1 MKRGGGSYACCAG
14 HWGADAPFFLPW
26 PEVSDMAGLA
36 VICGNCGARFPYSEK
51 IFKEIEAQNF
61 CPACR
66 QQWRGFDK
74 IAHYLDK
81 KRELEALESELERQ
95 EGFTVEFED

>member
-1 MKRGGGSYACCAG
+1 MGG
-14 HWGADAPFFLPW
+14 L
-26 PEVSDMAGLA
+26 VL
-36 VICGNCGARFPYSEK
+36 ICGNCGTRFPYSEV

-74 IAHYLDK
+74 IVSYLDK
-81 KRELEALESELERQ
+81 KRELKDLEIELEKQ
-95 EGFTVEFED
+95 EGFKVEFED